1 MAVEL
6 AADEN
11 VAVVVVA
18 VAADAAADATV
29 AACRLEEVL
38 FKIRSNPALSSAF
51 RARIRSLMAVA
62 LRAEKP
68 DEEFISIDSEDESK
82 SRSPPTRA
90 RYKIAS

>member
-11 VAVVVVA
+11 VAVVVAAEAEAA
-18 VAADAAADATV
+18 VA

-68 DEEFISIDSEDESK
+68 DEEFISTDSEDESK

-90 RYKIAS
+90 RYRIAS

>member
-11 VAVVVVA
+11 VAVVVAAEAAA
-18 VAADAAADATV
+18 VAT
-29 AACRLEEVL
+29 ACRLEEVL

-68 DEEFISIDSEDESK
+68 DEEFISTDSEDESK

-90 RYKIAS
+90 RYRIAS